1 VSGPIPFNHIE
12 QSRQIPKQT
21 KRKTP
26 IKSDPRDRRSRKLP
40 FFTAPHDL
48 AKLKGRKGYYR
59 IRIGELRIIFKV
71 DKEPKKIYIEEIG
84 YRKKIYT

>member
-1 VSGPIPFNHIE
+1 MARYLLIISNRADKFLN
-12 QSRQIPKQT
+12 
-21 KRKTP
+21 
-26 IKSDPRDRRSRKLP
+26 KLNEKLLLRVIQEINDLENFP

-59 IRIGELRIIFKV
+59 IRIGDLRIIFKV
-71 DKEPKKIYIEEIG
+71 DKELKKIYIEEIG